1 VKNKVVQRKKTRG
14 NKNKRE
20 ENKSLHGGKKVK
32 DQSIL
37 IFSA

>member
-1 VKNKVVQRKKTRG
+1 VKNKVVPRKKQ
-14 NKNKRE
+14 E
-20 ENKSLHGGKKVK
+20 EIKTKERKINPYMERKKVK